1 MGIYDILSENNLN
14 YDQLVKIIYGLSRCV
29 YLDAGGIVNQLDK
42 IYDDAEYERDFGS
55 DKLVWAVRQTQP
67 DENLDEKTIA
77 VFDNEEQARDLARR
91 LNKEYGNGAIINEYG
106 DLVAVDD
113 WECPDLH
120 YYDVKSFKVNPDKRL
135 FLLD

>member
-1 MGIYDILSENNLN
+1 MKN
-14 YDQLVKIIYGLSRCV
+14 C
-29 YLDAGGIVNQLDK
+29 
-42 IYDDAEYERDFGS
+42 DFGS

-77 VFDNEEQARDLARR
+77 VFDNEEQARDLARQ
-91 LNKEYGNGAIINEYG
+91 LNKEYGDGVITNEHG
-106 DLVAVDD
+106 DFIAVDD
-113 WECPDLH
+113 WEYTGLH